1 MIIEN
6 IDPHWEMYFDGA
18 SQKSTQDGNKI
29 IKSKAGAGVVFV
41 TPQHGVIYH
50 SMSLLKNECS
60 NNEAEYEALI
70 IGLSIALEMD
80 ILFLYVF
87 GDSQLII
94 RQLNGIYEV
103 RKPELIPYYEKAKEL
118 ISRFAFIKLEHVPRR
133 YNSRANALA
142 QLAAAL
148 TLPDNGKVEVIVEE
162 RLVLPHVLDIL
173 PQAEMINIV
182 DSQTSHEE
190 DWRTSFIEFLKYG
203 RLPSERNKAIE
214 LKRRIMSYTLLN
226 DVLYRRSFDQL
237 LLRCL
242 SPQEAKQAMDEV
254 HSGICGAHQAGPKMR
269 IKLKQMGYYWPTM
282 LRDCIDMAR
291 KCHICQ
297 VHGDF
302 IHQPPTPLH
311 PTVPSWPFA
320 AWGTD
325 IVGPIDPPSS
335 RGHRFI
341 LAATD
346 YFTRWAEAIP
356 LKEVKAD
363 NVIRFMELHIL
374 YRFGVPNR
382 VISDNGTVFKSFK
395 VTRFAAKYHIDWR
408 YSSIY
413 NPRANGLAEAF
424 NKTLC
429 KILKKTVAKNKRDWH
444 DRIHEALWAYRTTV
458 RTPTQMTPYSLVFG
472 GEAVLPLEIEISSL
486 RVAVHEQLTDDENA
500 KLRLQE
506 LETIEETRLIAQQ
519 NLEAYR
525 IQMSRTYDKMVRHR
539 AFKEGDLVLALKR
552 PIIVTHKTRGKF
564 EPKWEGP
571 YVIEKVYDGGAY
583 QLIDQDGKRPMP
595 PINGRFLKKYYC

>member
-1 MIIEN
+1 
-6 IDPHWEMYFDGA
+6 
-18 SQKSTQDGNKI
+18 
-29 IKSKAGAGVVFV
+29 
-41 TPQHGVIYH
+41 
-50 SMSLLKNECS
+50 
-60 NNEAEYEALI
+60 
-70 IGLSIALEMD
+70 
-80 ILFLYVF
+80 
-87 GDSQLII
+87 
-94 RQLNGIYEV
+94 
-103 RKPELIPYYEKAKEL
+103 
-118 ISRFAFIKLEHVPRR
+118 
-133 YNSRANALA
+133 
-142 QLAAAL
+142 
-148 TLPDNGKVEVIVEE
+148 
-162 RLVLPHVLDIL
+162 
-173 PQAEMINIV
+173 
-182 DSQTSHEE
+182 
-190 DWRTSFIEFLKYG
+190 
-203 RLPSERNKAIE
+203 
-214 LKRRIMSYTLLN
+214 
-226 DVLYRRSFDQL
+226 
-237 LLRCL
+237 
-242 SPQEAKQAMDEV
+242 
-254 HSGICGAHQAGPKMR
+254 
-269 IKLKQMGYYWPTM
+269 
-282 LRDCIDMAR
+282 
-291 KCHICQ
+291 
-297 VHGDF
+297 
-302 IHQPPTPLH
+302 
-311 PTVPSWPFA
+311 
-320 AWGTD
+320 
-325 IVGPIDPPSS
+325 VGPIDPPSS

-395 VTRFAAKYHIDWR
+395 VTRFATKYHIDWR

-472 GEAVLPLEIEISSL
+472 GEAVLPLEVEIPSL

-539 AFKEGDLVLALKR
+539 AFKEGDLVLALRR

-583 QLIDQDGKRPMP
+583 QLIDQDSKRPMP